1 MDDALTTDAAA
12 RRRVVLVHGA
22 ASGPWVF
29 DGWAGAFPDDD
40 VRVPDLQEG
49 LDVARA
55 SMSDYADRVLAAAGA
70 GPAVLV
76 GWSMGGLVA
85 MMAARRRRPLALVV
99 LEPSVPAE
107 VDGGDPAWPIQT
119 GTYDAAAVYGPP
131 RPGARRRPESLLA
144 RSERKRG
151 ISVPAVDCPFLV
163 VAGRDY
169 GATRGRPVAER
180 YGAELAEFPE
190 VSHGGL
196 VSDPRVRD
204 AVVRWVGSHRE

>member
-55 SMSDYADRVLAAAGA
+55 TMSDYADRVLAAAGA

-85 MMAARRRRPLALVV
+85 MMAARRRRPVALVV

-107 VDGGDPAWPIQT
+107 VDDGDPAWPIET

-151 ISVPAVDCPFLV
+151 VSVPAVDCPFLV

-204 AVVRWVGSHRE
+204 AVARWVRSHRE

>member
-70 GPAVLV
+70 GIY
-76 GWSMGGLVA
+76 
-85 MMAARRRRPLALVV
+85 
-99 LEPSVPAE
+99 PSVAE
-107 VDGGDPAWPIQT
+107 AAKGMVTVERTIEPDPVRHEEYRFFVDRYIETYPKLRDVIHQT
-119 GTYDAAAVYGPP
+119 VEHVA
-131 RPGARRRPESLLA
+131 GA
-144 RSERKRG
+144 G
-151 ISVPAVDCPFLV
+151 VPAAPSDE
-163 VAGRDY
+163 
-169 GATRGRPVAER
+169 GA
-180 YGAELAEFPE
+180 YDLATEAK
-190 VSHGGL
+190 VQ
-196 VSDPRVRD
+196 V
-204 AVVRWVGSHRE
+204 